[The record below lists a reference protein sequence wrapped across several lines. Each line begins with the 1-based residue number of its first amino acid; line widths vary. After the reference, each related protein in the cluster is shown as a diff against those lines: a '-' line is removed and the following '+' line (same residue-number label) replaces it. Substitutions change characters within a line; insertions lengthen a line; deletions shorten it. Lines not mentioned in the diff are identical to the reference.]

1 MPRSPKGERRLAG
14 GVGTAIMQAKMK
26 LKVDRPF
33 ATARK
38 FRSRLRQNSW
48 RCEQN

>member
-26 LKVDRPF
+26 FKDGRPF
-33 ATARK
+33 ATAPKVPIATATK
-38 FRSRLRQNSW
+38 FRAL
-48 RCEQN
+48 